1 MASKRTC
8 RWECDIAMN
17 ALEIAK
23 YIIAYSEQIGKPVN
37 NIRLQ
42 ALLYYLQHLFY
53 NEVKYTKNGLFY
65 IPDVYYEYCGKIGYL
80 TTNTQINNEIPDE
93 IKQIVD
99 KYSNTKTWKIIS
111 RILDDKYD

>member
-1 MASKRTC
+1 
-8 RWECDIAMN
+8 MN

-53 NEVKYTKNGLFY
+53 NEVKYTKDGLFY

-80 TTNTQINNEIPDE
+80 TDFKNFEEKIPTE
-93 IKQIVD
+93 IKEVVN
-99 KYSNTKTWKIIS
+99 KYKNIPTWKIID
-111 RILDDKYD
+111 RIVND

>member
-1 MASKRTC
+1 
-8 RWECDIAMN
+8 MN

-53 NEVKYTKNGLFY
+53 NEIKYTKDGLFY
-65 IPDVYYEYCGKIGYL
+65 IPDVYYEYCSTIGYL
-80 TTNTQINNEIPDE
+80 TIGTQINNEIPNE

-99 KYSNTKTWKIIS
+99 KYSNTKTWKIIE
-111 RILDDKYD
+111 RIVHEHMADS